1 VPRRNDDFEVQL
13 IVAVE
18 INFALWIMIA
28 CLAIKA
34 SELVQALS

>member
-1 VPRRNDDFEVQL
+1 MSQQMNFEAQL

-18 INFALWIMIA
+18 INFALWIMIV

-34 SELVQALS
+34 SELIQAIS